1 MKMHRVLM
9 VLPAVALL
17 AAGDRPGAPPA
28 TRKLPVVDRYHGVEI
43 VDEYRWLEDRDDPA
57 VKEWSDAQNDYARSI
72 LDHLPGVDTIRQQVT
87 AIRKIEIP
95 RYDSLAYAGGEL
107 FALKSEPPK
116 QQAFLVVMPSED
128 TPASARV
135 VVDPNRIDPNGT
147 TAVDWYVPSPDGA
160 RVAVS
165 LSEGGSERGNL
176 HVYETA
182 TGNEIGEVIHRVYY
196 GTAGG
201 SLAWD
206 SDGRGFFYTRYP
218 REGERPSA
226 DLDFY
231 TQVYHHRLG
240 TPETADRYEIGKDFL
255 PSPRSASNGARTAA
269 TSSRALRKATAASSS
284 STCALPKAAGCD

>member
-1 MKMHRVLM
+1 MPTGSSASWSAENGGGAPLRQRRRPTREQPAPEAAACEGVQWPGQKYVPRGRRITMKMHRVLM

-182 TGNEIGEVIHRVYY
+182 TGNEIGEVIHRVY
-196 GTAGG
+196 
-201 SLAWD
+201 
-206 SDGRGFFYTRYP
+206 
-218 REGERPSA
+218 
-226 DLDFY
+226 
-231 TQVYHHRLG
+231 
-240 TPETADRYEIGKDFL
+240 
-255 PSPRSASNGARTAA
+255 
-269 TSSRALRKATAASSS
+269 
-284 STCALPKAAGCD
+284 